1 MVGTSTPRKVARGSE
16 INLYHE
22 QEGTDRRYNVR
33 MNLQL
38 PDEIIK
44 ALGPEPEH
52 EALEAI
58 LLFLVSEDR
67 ISVALAGEILGLD
80 RLSAISWYTSHGF
93 YYPDLSEE
101 DFAEELRHARKP

>member
-1 MVGTSTPRKVARGSE
+1 MSMS
-16 INLYHE
+16 INLE
-22 QEGTDRRYNVR
+22 
-33 MNLQL
+33 L
-38 PDEIIK
+38 PDEVIK

-67 ISVALAGEILGLD
+67 MSVARAGEILGLD

-93 YYPDLSEE
+93 YYPELSEE
-101 DFAEELRHARKP
+101 DFAEEFRHARKP